1 MNMVNTVKER
11 VSNYFQSFAEMLHL
25 NLKRIFYGIILILS
39 LVPLAYA
46 LFLMLNAAKEGLS
59 VMGVM
64 QQRPTIAIL
73 SIVAGLDI
81 MSGYSLWMARK
92 RVLSNRRLY
101 QLVLVSVL
109 VTQLLVSN
117 FLVAGAALVGLL
129 FSRQIGATKL
139 LAHKSSVAVPISL
152 LSLGYVFCTVMMV
165 TVMTR

>member
-1 MNMVNTVKER
+1 VVTLLL
-11 VSNYFQSFAEMLHL
+11 QS
-25 NLKRIFYGIILILS
+25 R
-39 LVPLAYA
+39 
-46 LFLMLNAAKEGLS
+46 
-59 VMGVM
+59 

-73 SIVAGLDI
+73 SIVAGLDV

-117 FLVAGAALVGLL
+117 FLVAGAALVGIL
-129 FSRQIGATKL
+129 FSRQIGATKP